1 MKFYLSS
8 YKVGNETEQ
17 LRTFLS
23 GKTVGY
29 IPNAGDFS
37 AADPIKSKEVT
48 ERDTQS
54 LKQLGIDVEILN
66 LRDFFGK
73 KDALRKELQRLG
85 GIWIRGG
92 NTFVLRQ
99 AMKLSGL
106 DELLTQELRS
116 RDDFVYGGYSAA
128 GCVLSPSLKC
138 YQIVDDPKETP
149 YEGWKEV
156 LWDGLGLI
164 EFAFM
169 PHFDSDHSE
178 SADINR
184 EIQYC
189 VENHIPYKALRD
201 GEVLIINEE
210 K

>member
-1 MKFYLSS
+1 MKLYLSS
-8 YKVGNETEQ
+8 YKVGNETEKLQ
-17 LRTFLS
+17 GLLA

-37 AADPIKSKEVT
+37 SADPIKSKEVT
-48 ERDTQS
+48 DRDTAS
-54 LKQLGIDVEILN
+54 LKELGIDVEMLN
-66 LRDFFGK
+66 LRYFFRK
-73 KDALRKELQRLG
+73 KDTLRKKLQELG

-106 DELLTQELRS
+106 DELLTQELTS
-116 RDDFVYGGYSAA
+116 RNDFVYGGYSAA
-128 GCVLSPSLKC
+128 GCVLSPSLQC
-138 YQIVDDPKETP
+138 YQIVDDPMETP
-149 YEGWKEV
+149 YEESKEV

-164 EFAFM
+164 DFAFM

-184 EIQYC
+184 EIEYC
-189 VENHIPYKALRD
+189 KKHNIPFKTLRD
-201 GEVLIINEE
+201 GEVLIM
-210 K
+210 